1 MALGAEFD
9 TPETTNLRMSNIAAV
24 ADAKYHI
31 IKLGILFVFSDL
43 NSAGS
48 RMFQLNQSVS
58 VILQFVDLT
67 FMRQQTV
74 ILEDLQQTIA
84 HRSNVMFYLRCAAT
98 SAINQQESKTTSYFL
113 HGWSVLFILIAILF

>member
-1 MALGAEFD
+1 
-9 TPETTNLRMSNIAAV
+9 
-24 ADAKYHI
+24 
-31 IKLGILFVFSDL
+31 VFSDL
-43 NSAGS
+43 NSADS

-74 ILEDLQQTIA
+74 ILKDLQQTIG
-84 HRSNVMFYLRCAAT
+84 HRSNTMFDLRCAAT

-113 HGWSVLFILIAILF
+113 PG